1 VRHYSVLQALTNPR
15 VLAIALVYFG
25 AVAMNY
31 GLSFFLPQIVK
42 AFVTLTSYAIGA
54 AGMIYWGL
62 RSDKEGERK
71 LHLVIALF
79 LAAAGIA
86 ASAFVDNPYIK
97 MLLISVGS
105 FGVFAALPLIWTL
118 PTAFLSGAAAG
129 GIAAINAL
137 GNLSGFLGPYVV
149 GYIKDRTGSFTGGLL
164 AIAAAG
170 AVGMIIVML
179 LRHDTRLEYVAQGV
193 IERGAK
199 TGLLLQHVA
208 AAIELRVRALHL
220 IIR

>member
-1 VRHYSVLQALTNPR
+1 
-15 VLAIALVYFG
+15 
-25 AVAMNY
+25 MNY

-42 AFVTLTSYAIGA
+42 AFGLTNLQTGFVTLASYAIGA

-62 RSDKEGERK
+62 RSDKDGERK

-105 FGVFAALPLIWTL
+105 FGVFVALPLIWTL
-118 PTAFLSGAAAG
+118 PTAFLSGAAAAG

-164 AIAAAG
+164 AIAA
-170 AVGMIIVML
+170 GMIIVML

-199 TGLLLQHVA
+199 TGLLVQHVA

>member
-1 VRHYSVLQALTNPR
+1 
-15 VLAIALVYFG
+15 
-25 AVAMNY
+25 MNY

-42 AFVTLTSYAIGA
+42 AFGLTNLQTGFVTLTPYAIGA

-118 PTAFLSGAAAG
+118 PTAFLSGAAAAG

-149 GYIKDRTGSFTGGLL
+149 GYIKDRTSSFTGGLL